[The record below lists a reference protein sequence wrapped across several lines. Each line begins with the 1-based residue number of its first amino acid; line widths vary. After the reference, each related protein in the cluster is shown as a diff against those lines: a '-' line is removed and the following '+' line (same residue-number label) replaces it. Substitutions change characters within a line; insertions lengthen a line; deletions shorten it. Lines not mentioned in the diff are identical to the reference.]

1 MENVAAFFH
10 NLVIHFGYLGL
21 FVAVVLGN
29 LGIPVGVEVL
39 IPTAGALAGA
49 GHFQTLD
56 PIPAWVVVGLVGTLA
71 ELTGGAILYAIGW
84 YGGLPFVHRYGK
96 YVRFREHEL
105 DRVHAF
111 YERYGK
117 ATVFWCRFIPFVRGL
132 AALPPGLSRMP
143 KRYFFA
149 YTALG
154 SGIFCFALAALG
166 DEAGRNVDAIA
177 GMIHEFGLAIL
188 AVVVVAGGTLAV
200 VWRRRRSK
208 VRAEGGRTRQGHPM
222 REPSEDLR

>member
-1 MENVAAFFH
+1 MEHVADFFH
-10 NLVIHFGYLGL
+10 NLVVHFGYVGL
-21 FVAVVLGN
+21 YVAVIFGN
-29 LGIPVGVEVL
+29 LGVPVGVEVL
-39 IPTAGALAGA
+39 IPTAGALAAA
-49 GHFQTLD
+49 GHFPAFG
-56 PIPAWVVVGLVGTLA
+56 PIPAWVLVGLVGTLA

-105 DRVHAF
+105 ERVHAF

-117 ATVFWCRFIPFVRGL
+117 ATVFWCRFIPFIRGI

-154 SGIFCFALAALG
+154 SAIFCFGLAGLG
-166 DEAGRNVDAIA
+166 DVAGRNVDAIA
-177 GMIHEFGLAIL
+177 GMIHESGIVIL
-188 AVVVVAGGTLAV
+188 IAVVIVAAAIAV
-200 VWRRRRSK
+200 VWRRSARARKSRRQ
-208 VRAEGGRTRQGHPM
+208 AGGEQVIP
-222 REPSEDLR
+222 